1 MDPRQPISPENPSRS
16 SVAARADERL
26 VPNLTLRNGEKLY
39 QLSKDRVVIGS
50 VVSADVRLSAD
61 GVAPIHAVLE
71 LELKEGTT
79 LATVYDLA
87 SETGIFVNGN
97 KVVTHSLKEGD
108 RLTVGPFELGVSY
121 QSLSAESLKPEFV
134 LKGPAG
140 ERLRVDPKTD
150 LAALILEDPQRV
162 REIFEERSGSASQ
175 SLEVILAWHGTILD
189 VQYFSGGKRVTW
201 GATRQAD
208 FGIPPVL
215 TQADGVLAEVS
226 TSGANYSI
234 NIDPKWEGALLAE
247 GSVKTLG
254 QLRETAPQS
263 PQGLIL
269 SLKPKEFIKLTV
281 GSLDFYISYS
291 NSPPRMKR
299 NDWMERDPLL
309 FKIIGT
315 SLLLT
320 ALLILGVRRMTVPGQ
335 IEAEQLPERI
345 ATILYQPEKY
355 TTLPKEKPQPIQETK
370 PEVEKIKPLPPPKK
384 VEKPVKIEVKPS
396 QKKPELTVPKEM
408 NVSEAKKPATAKAAA
423 SSGKAVSK
431 AQKMAKEGEGA
442 RAKGKEGTRGKTNA
456 PKIAEP
462 QTKAARTSPQG
473 GAGTGGGQ
481 SQVADQG
488 NVDLLK
494 GAGSKIQDLFGNS
507 QLGGGKGGNKLEGFG
522 GFDTQGKGGLALSG
536 NGPGGGGDAAFLGG
550 LGKQGRGGG
559 RVGTGLGAA
568 GQGSGIVGGRT
579 RMAIRSGGPEEAV
592 VMGSIDASAV
602 EAALLAHRDEFRLCY
617 EREINAENSNLAG
630 RVSTT
635 FVIGS
640 SGRVNQAGIESS
652 TLKNANAERCILE
665 VIRRIDFPIPKGAGL
680 VQVTYP
686 FKFQSNKN

>member
-234 NIDPKWEGALLAE
+234 NIDPKWEG
-247 GSVKTLG
+247 G
-254 QLRETAPQS
+254 
-263 PQGLIL
+263 
-269 SLKPKEFIKLTV
+269 
-281 GSLDFYISYS
+281 
-291 NSPPRMKR
+291 PP
-299 NDWMERDPLL
+299 
-309 FKIIGT
+309 G
-315 SLLLT
+315 
-320 ALLILGVRRMTVPGQ
+320 
-335 IEAEQLPERI
+335 
-345 ATILYQPEKY
+345 
-355 TTLPKEKPQPIQETK
+355 
-370 PEVEKIKPLPPPKK
+370 
-384 VEKPVKIEVKPS
+384 
-396 QKKPELTVPKEM
+396 
-408 NVSEAKKPATAKAAA
+408 
-423 SSGKAVSK
+423 
-431 AQKMAKEGEGA
+431 
-442 RAKGKEGTRGKTNA
+442 
-456 PKIAEP
+456 
-462 QTKAARTSPQG
+462 
-473 GAGTGGGQ
+473 
-481 SQVADQG
+481 
-488 NVDLLK
+488 
-494 GAGSKIQDLFGNS
+494 
-507 QLGGGKGGNKLEGFG
+507 
-522 GFDTQGKGGLALSG
+522 
-536 NGPGGGGDAAFLGG
+536 
-550 LGKQGRGGG
+550 
-559 RVGTGLGAA
+559 
-568 GQGSGIVGGRT
+568 
-579 RMAIRSGGPEEAV
+579 
-592 VMGSIDASAV
+592 
-602 EAALLAHRDEFRLCY
+602 
-617 EREINAENSNLAG
+617 
-630 RVSTT
+630 
-635 FVIGS
+635 
-640 SGRVNQAGIESS
+640 
-652 TLKNANAERCILE
+652 
-665 VIRRIDFPIPKGAGL
+665 
-680 VQVTYP
+680 
-686 FKFQSNKN
+686 